1 MSGAW
6 TVAVA
11 VTLAGHGALAT
22 WLVRRE
28 PEPRVVIK
36 QVTRFRVLP
45 PVPKKVVE
53 AAVTPEPPPPP
64 PPPPPKLVK
73 RARPKAELPQ
83 PVPDSAPTRT
93 DIVEP
98 AASGL
103 AAHQSAPAGALA
115 VQAGGAIDGALQEGR
130 GTSRE
135 PAAATPAP
143 KRAPRPARTFV
154 PIFEVTRMPRALVQ
168 VQPEVPER
176 FRDARR
182 EAVVVVEVAI
192 GANGVVLEARV
203 VKKAGFG
210 LDEAAT
216 TAARRTRFE
225 PALVGDRPVAVK
237 MQIPYRFKVR
247 G

>member
-1 MSGAW
+1 MSHGW
-6 TVAVA
+6 TLAVA

-22 WLVRRE
+22 WLATHE
-28 PEPRVVIK
+28 PSPRVAVK
-36 QVTRFRVLP
+36 RVTRLRLAAP
-45 PVPKKVVE
+45 PRAVE
-53 AAVTPEPPPPP
+53 PPPPRAPEPPPP

-73 RARPKAELPQ
+73 RARPKAELPA
-83 PVPDSAPTRT
+83 PESAPTRT

-103 AAHQSAPAGALA
+103 SSDQSAPAGAMA
-115 VQAGGAIDGALQEGR
+115 VQAGGAIDGAVQEGR
-130 GTSRE
+130 GTVRE
-135 PAAATPAP
+135 PTPAP
-143 KRAPRPARTFV
+143 APVKPAPRPARKFV
-154 PIFEVTRMPRALVQ
+154 PIFEVTRMPRALAA
-168 VQPEVPER
+168 VQPEVPEE
-176 FRDARR
+176 FRAARR

-192 GANGVVLEARV
+192 GADGVVLGARV
-203 VKKAGFG
+203 VKQAGFG

-216 TAARRTRFE
+216 AAARRTRFA